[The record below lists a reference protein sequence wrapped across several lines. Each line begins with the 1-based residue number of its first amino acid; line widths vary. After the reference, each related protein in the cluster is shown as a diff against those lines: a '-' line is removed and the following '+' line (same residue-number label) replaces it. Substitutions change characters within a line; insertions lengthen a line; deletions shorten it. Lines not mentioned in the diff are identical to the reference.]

1 MSCINRNLPEVKKL
15 SENLNI
21 STALVAAKVGVWQS
35 KNSIED
41 RFPTIEELNSKNE
54 TQFQTNQ
61 TNSTEGEIASEKTI
75 RDLAARMSDRIGIP
89 VKFDSDRTLNYKG
102 KLENG
107 VAYVNL
113 AYATLDTPIHE
124 ILGHPIIRA
133 IKNNNNEVD
142 NYNNFMADYWDEN
155 PKLTRKEVE
164 GYMDKTYEPN
174 TNTTLYQNLVKE
186 LETGKGKEVLDRIKK
201 DYNFKNN
208 FKRRDSFIL
217 KGNRFESEGEV
228 FKKNGKII
236 ETKEYNLALKEI
248 NNVKYTS
255 EEQQEEAIVE
265 LLGLMT
271 AEKLSNTKDGKLI
284 SLLKRLL
291 KEMKAFMRTLMN
303 QKEVDIDTLP
313 DNMTL
318 GDISNLLAYSN
329 SKLLLPGYE
338 VEYTTPDNEKYKT
351 YKEASNHISLLLE
364 FSEEVDLSNVEIV
377 NKEKNIESIP
387 NIFVDNLPFGDYTYT
402 KENNIW
408 YRINEDNIK
417 YKVDEKE
424 VIDAYFGSDSN
435 LISSFI
441 KKNKEYEQSKE
452 IIKNWK
458 EINNIIYNPE
468 EVYSRGQIFTSVMGA
483 YSDFDVDLTLQNLL
497 SHIEDNEKAGGE
509 FAISAVTKPKG
520 KRLKH
525 LEGTGGKIRFN
536 ITPESNDI
544 LWASNVDAFSGSVWD
559 ASEKVNKDKKSELL
573 GVSYTKYPA
582 MRNVST
588 VQPNLASIIDNI
600 AYHHNELGIVLKG
613 NNFRLEYDEDIPS
626 TTKKI
631 IDSVNKILDQ
641 KYGKIVEPKIKKGNN
656 KQELQNELFRL
667 EQQQDELFATSD
679 FESIDSDASTF
690 IFDEIERVENEIKK
704 IRSND
709 GINPTQTNETLKESI
724 ENIKKELNSPTILNS
739 DSILDILKVPNEFVS
754 TTLDNNSA
762 IIEKN
767 TKTGIWEAIAENSNQ
782 TKTLTESQVLKAYNK
797 SIGKTSKKEYNSQA
811 LINFKIAALK
821 EKTKK
826 YPRSLIRS
834 EVISSFN
841 REEEYLDLPFQK
853 VPSNKAVPFN
863 LKESFI
869 NANLINKNNKIL
881 NKSKLN
887 KAIED
892 YKDMSFFK
900 YGFSVPDGTFK
911 IINVGPNKS
920 ILRINEKAIRVIAKE
935 AEINKEVENLTN
947 NLKDSSNISETV
959 VKKGS
964 RKAKDKYDAYL
975 KFLENNPQYENNEIT
990 FTKYAMAMLTNEN
1003 SDKIDFSEETEAI
1016 EPLFQKVDTQTKQEK
1031 YSEKETS
1038 LKNSNEKLTSALEKS
1053 EIALKERIASLIH
1066 SAEMN
1071 KNKNKEKSQKLSQ
1084 RADSLKEILLDLEK
1098 YRDKSKVTSALIFA
1112 NEAKNNLSYLNNQ
1125 LDNLDTNELSD
1136 LEFVLTFY
1144 ENYIKSFSSIPVM
1157 KSVLSTYKAR
1167 PDKSIEGIK
1176 DNELQEAIDVLT
1188 EVSTSFENVKNSFKD
1203 YQLSY
1208 VTKKLSD
1215 VKYFPNVEY
1224 RNRERLEKEYSANNI
1239 KGDKDTW
1246 VLRQMAGR
1254 DRERIQEEVEEEV
1267 NKLFNDP
1274 SKDISAMSASL
1285 GNGLKASDKLIQ
1297 LYQHRLNEMQDREI
1311 QEDMEEDQR
1320 VKVLFRKLKDEKG
1333 SSNINKMFKNMLQF
1347 DSTGVPYLLSDYK
1360 LEVLEASK
1368 RMSTIR
1374 YKLQEL
1380 EETDEEFNKL
1390 DKEYKALKTK
1400 YFVDKVDEFQVLDK
1414 YKNSYSN
1421 LSTIEKE
1428 VLDYFKSKNDEGN
1441 NTIYGRQGLN
1451 TYMYKNKNV
1460 VFYGLPKIYKSALE
1474 RAYNGNILDE
1484 VKEGYK
1490 DLSTIRS
1497 DDVGFVNTEYDAA
1510 GKEVF
1515 KIPLHFRDG
1524 TGDNKMKAKDQSLDL
1539 FTIFRLEAKN
1549 INRYKNRREVELEFS
1564 TLLDVAYYKPIYLQK
1579 GSQNSKNVNTG
1590 KFEFTENAANSNMYK
1605 MLKNL
1610 NEQQFYDVLNKNG
1623 VKVPIV
1629 NLDANKVAS
1638 KITGLASFV
1647 SLPLNLGQGFANVT
1661 NTKTQLFLESFI
1673 AGDIIKSKNI
1683 KNAEKFYAKHLGQ
1696 TMADVTRP
1704 INESLVNQI
1713 NEYFDLEGNLMGEA
1727 GDFLATTLA
1736 KKGLTKEARQVTQAS
1751 GEHWIQSTMVLS
1763 ILDGIAVRD
1772 KDYNYINKEGK
1783 IVATEKEAATML
1795 EMFSQDKNKKL
1806 VVSDKVVF
1814 TKFNKL
1820 TEFNKGGKTKIKNL
1834 IDNKI
1839 YDIVGNYK
1847 QKTRAEVYR
1856 HWFGKLFGMF
1866 RKYFYDSFNRRFKN
1880 IDNVTVNKE
1889 DLREDQRTFN
1899 SSLQEYEE
1907 GFYTS
1912 LVRFIL
1918 SAIKSRE
1925 MGMQALKAHW
1935 GTLSQHEKANITQA
1949 SGEFALTLVIIPLLT
1964 SLLSA
1969 AFDDDD
1975 SAVLGF
1981 TLYQM
1986 RRLEME
1992 LSQFYSIPELLKIL
2006 KSPVP
2011 ATRLFK
2017 DFGDTIGVLF
2027 EMGDVLNGEDLVD
2040 PENFDKF
2047 IKNVGK
2053 RTPGVKEF
2061 MKDYHKIYNLSNK
2074 SSLGF

>member
-15 SENLNI
+15 SEDLNI

-41 RFPTIEELNSKNE
+41 RFPTIEELRGKDNIVTYNLKSIDILSSDKAEKAFAKGKKNNWDLGKILTELQIPKEQKQIILDKYRDKVSEQEFIKSVFPDTKVKKILYHGTKDKEFSLKEKPKNWINQGNFFTEKEFEAKKYGDVVDVIINAKNIENSTGADFLNGKLLDNNKDTIKHSLPNYTGVKFETSNKFNNDGTYSMYATFKPEQIHILTKEEKSKIYNQDNLREEIITSLLAENSFVVEINTAKEQKFVDKNE
-54 TQFQTNQ
+54 LTTYIYNNEEYADLGFAYYKN
-61 TNSTEGEIASEKTI
+61 NNIEITEGEY
-75 RDLAARMSDRIGIP
+75 RLA
-89 VKFDSDRTLNYKG
+89 V
-102 KLENG
+102 
-107 VAYVNL
+107 
-113 AYATLDTPIHE
+113 
-124 ILGHPIIRA
+124 
-133 IKNNNNEVD
+133 
-142 NYNNFMADYWDEN
+142 
-155 PKLTRKEVE
+155 
-164 GYMDKTYEPN
+164 
-174 TNTTLYQNLVKE
+174 
-186 LETGKGKEVLDRIKK
+186 
-201 DYNFKNN
+201 
-208 FKRRDSFIL
+208 
-217 KGNRFESEGEV
+217 
-228 FKKNGKII
+228 KNGKRKFEKKEKFPTEYYSYLTVPGGTNYTENEVATPGIIPSIKGHGDFSTDNGIGWFRSDEEVKDGNSETVLNNNIIPEMDFDDEGRPIPSYQETIKTKEGTGNKTNTRRILEVQSDLFQKGRDSKDLVSEDDKINFEGYEEYKTSPKNNDNQFLQLLNKKGNWVNFFIQSIVQDSIKKGYEKVLFPTGETAAKVEGHQTIADDIAKLNKDIARINTLQII
-236 ETKEYNLALKEI
+236 ENNDYESKNINRYKIVDPSSESHSLEKFSSNNKNDLENKIKDSIKNKEKAKEDM
-248 NNVKYTS
+248 KT
-255 EEQQEEAIVE
+255 Q
-265 LLGLMT
+265 GL
-271 AEKLSNTKDGKLI
+271 EKLKPVEAFYTNRVTNILNKLYDVNEITDEHGNTW
-284 SLLKRLL
+284 
-291 KEMKAFMRTLMN
+291 N
-303 QKEVDIDTLP
+303 
-313 DNMTL
+313 
-318 GDISNLLAYSN
+318 
-329 SKLLLPGYE
+329 
-338 VEYTTPDNEKYKT
+338 
-351 YKEASNHISLLLE
+351 
-364 FSEEVDLSNVEIV
+364 EVDLSQA
-377 NKEKNIESIP
+377 K
-387 NIFVDNLPFGDYTYT
+387 
-402 KENNIW
+402 
-408 YRINEDNIK
+408 
-417 YKVDEKE
+417 
-424 VIDAYFGSDSN
+424 
-435 LISSFI
+435 
-441 KKNKEYEQSKE
+441 
-452 IIKNWK
+452 
-458 EINNIIYNPE
+458 
-468 EVYSRGQIFTSVMGA
+468 
-483 YSDFDVDLTLQNLL
+483 
-497 SHIEDNEKAGGE
+497 
-509 FAISAVTKPKG
+509 
-520 KRLKH
+520 
-525 LEGTGGKIRFN
+525 
-536 ITPESNDI
+536 
-544 LWASNVDAFSGSVWD
+544 ASNPILFQ
-559 ASEKVNKDKKSELL
+559 KNQVNKDK
-573 GVSYTKYPA
+573 T
-582 MRNVST
+582 
-588 VQPNLASIIDNI
+588 D
-600 AYHHNELGIVLKG
+600 
-613 NNFRLEYDEDIPS
+613 
-626 TTKKI
+626 
-631 IDSVNKILDQ
+631 
-641 KYGKIVEPKIKKGNN
+641 
-656 KQELQNELFRL
+656 
-667 EQQQDELFATSD
+667 
-679 FESIDSDASTF
+679 
-690 IFDEIERVENEIKK
+690 
-704 IRSND
+704 
-709 GINPTQTNETLKESI
+709 
-724 ENIKKELNSPTILNS
+724 
-739 DSILDILKVPNEFVS
+739 
-754 TTLDNNSA
+754 
-762 IIEKN
+762 
-767 TKTGIWEAIAENSNQ
+767 
-782 TKTLTESQVLKAYNK
+782 
-797 SIGKTSKKEYNSQA
+797 
-811 LINFKIAALK
+811 
-821 EKTKK
+821 
-826 YPRSLIRS
+826 
-834 EVISSFN
+834 
-841 REEEYLDLPFQK
+841 
-853 VPSNKAVPFN
+853 VPFN
-863 LKESFI
+863 LKESLI
-869 NANLINKNNKIL
+869 NSNLINSEGKIL
-881 NKSKLN
+881 NKTKLN
-887 KAIED
+887 KVIQN
-892 YKDMSFFK
+892 YKDISFFK

-911 IINVGPNKS
+911 IINVTPNRS
-920 ILRINEKAIRVIAKE
+920 ILRINDEFVKVISEE
-935 AEINKEVENLTN
+935 AEVNKEVENLTN
-947 NLKDSSNISETV
+947 DLNSASVSNYSMDKNLKENYFKDNAEQGLKSVLEKIGNSDHSLSELAKKVNELVGKADIPIFLVNKLQSSKGEDVAGQFDGNIKINENAVFKQGRAEAIILHEALHYLSFIELQDSSNEAVKDFEKVYDYAKKNLDSSMYGFTNLDEFLVALYTDSSFISELKKLPPSKG
-959 VKKGS
+959 VKKYRNLFQQVLDLLSKLLNLSDNKSAFEQAFSISTNIVEKGS
-964 RKAKDKYDAYL
+964 RRAADKYEAYL
-975 KFLENNPQYENNEIT
+975 EFLDRNPQYENNEIT

-1215 VKYFPNVEY
+1215 VKYFSNVEY

-1320 VKVLFRKLKDEKG
+1320 VKVLFRKLRDEKG
-1333 SSNINKMFKNMLQF
+1333 TSNINKLFVNMIEF
-1347 DSTGVPYLLSDYK
+1347 DSNKIPYLKSDYK

-1727 GDFLATTLA
+1727 GDFLASTLA
-1736 KKGLTKEARQVTQAS
+1736 KKGLTKEAGQVAQSS
-1751 GEHWIQSTMVLS
+1751 GEHWIQSTIVLS
-1763 ILDGIAVRD
+1763 VLDGIEVRD
-1772 KDYNYINKEGK
+1772 KNYNYINKEGK
-1783 IVATEKEAATML
+1783 IVATEKEAASML

-1806 VVSDKVVF
+1806 VVSNKVVF

-1820 TEFNKGGKTKIKNL
+1820 TEFDKGGKTKIKML
-1834 IDNKI
+1834 IDNKT

-1847 QKTRAEVYR
+1847 QKTRPEIYR
-1856 HWFGKLFGMF
+1856 HWYGKLFGMF

-1880 IDNVTVNKE
+1880 IDNVAVNKE